1 MTVHQYPA
9 LPHVPVRSPTPAA
22 FARFGD
28 VLAYHGPARRTPHPR
43 ALQAVAAPPR
53 PALWVSRVTVAQALP
68 LRLDWMERYRH
79 AAQSFV
85 PLQAGRWLVLAAPD
99 AADGGPDPAAAVVF
113 LVGPGVG
120 VCYHPGTWHGSLA
133 VLDAPAEFVVLM
145 SDTGHPD
152 DDEFRPI
159 SLALELHA

>member
-1 MTVHQYPA
+1 MTVHQDAA
-9 LPHVPVRSPTPAA
+9 LPRVPLRPLTPAA

-28 VLAYHGPARRTPHPR
+28 VLAYRGPARRTPCSR
-43 ALQAVAAPPR
+43 ALQAVASSPR

-68 LRLDWMERYRH
+68 LRVDRMERYRH

-99 AADGGPDPAAAVVF
+99 APDGGPDPANAVAF

-133 VLDAPAEFVVLM
+133 VLDAPAECVVLM
-145 SDTGHPD
+145 SDAGHPD
-152 DDEFRPI
+152 DDEFHPI
-159 SLALELHA
+159 FPALELHA